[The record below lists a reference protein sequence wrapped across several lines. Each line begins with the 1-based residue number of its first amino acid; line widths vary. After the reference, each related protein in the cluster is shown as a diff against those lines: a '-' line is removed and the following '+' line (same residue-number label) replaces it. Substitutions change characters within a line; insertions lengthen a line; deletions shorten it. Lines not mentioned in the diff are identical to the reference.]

1 MHRIDPRLW
10 RVLAVVC
17 LLAAVAG
24 CTPVP
29 DATPAPPT
37 ATVAP
42 TAIPAPS
49 ATAMAARWT
58 PGQLEIHLL
67 EVEHGDAQLIV
78 SPTGETML
86 VDCARLEFAGKVA
99 QYLREVLGEA
109 TVDYLV
115 LSHYHTDHLGAF
127 VPLLRDEGLKVRK
140 AILDRGGGRDELD
153 EARYRD
159 YFDYVTDPAHNL
171 KRVRLRTGDTID
183 MGPKMTVRV
192 LAVGDVDA
200 RTSAGVPVV
209 GENDN
214 SVVLWL
220 TFGRFDYYTGGDLS
234 GVDSLRYANV
244 EKAVIP
250 LLPRHADAA
259 KANHHA
265 VEYNNNPEFMAAL
278 SPQALLI
285 SGNTGLIKLATLK
298 RLDEHS
304 DVYITEPIPGR
315 EAHGDIVLTSKD
327 GDTFVV
333 EGKTYTSK

>member
-1 MHRIDPRLW
+1 MHKVYRRLW
-10 RVLAVVC
+10 RVLAVAC
-17 LLAAVAG
+17 LLAALAG
-24 CTPVP
+24 CAPVSTPVP
-29 DATPAPPT
+29 PTPT

-42 TAIPAPS
+42 APS
-49 ATAMAARWT
+49 ATPMAKRWT

-86 VDCARLEFAGKVA
+86 IDCARLEFAPKVA

-115 LSHYHTDHLGAF
+115 LSHYHTDHVGAF
-127 VPLLRDEGLKVRK
+127 VPLVRDEGLKIRK
-140 AILDRGGGRDELD
+140 AVLDRGGGRDELD
-153 EARYRD
+153 EAKYHD

-171 KRVRLRTGDTID
+171 KRVRLRPGVTID
-183 MGPKMTVRV
+183 MGPRMTVRV
-192 LAVGDVDA
+192 LTVGDVDT
-200 RTSAGVPVV
+200 RTNAGVPVV
-209 GENDN
+209 GENDS

-234 GVDSLRYANV
+234 GADSFRYANV
-244 EKAVIP
+244 EKAVIS
-250 LLPRHADAA
+250 LLPRQADAA

-265 VEYNNNPEFMAAL
+265 VEYNNSPEFMAAL

-304 DVYITEPIPGR
+304 DLYITEPIPGW
-315 EAHGDIVLTSKD
+315 EASGDIVLASKD

>member
-1 MHRIDPRLW
+1 MHRIDRRWW
-10 RVLAVVC
+10 RGLAMAC
-17 LLAAVAG
+17 LLAALVG
-24 CTPVP
+24 CMPA
-29 DATPAPPT
+29 ATPASLAPTGT
-37 ATVAP
+37 ATPIGVA
-42 TAIPAPS
+42 APS
-49 ATAMAARWT
+49 ATPMAARWT

-86 VDCARLEFAGKVA
+86 VDCARIEFATKVA

-153 EARYRD
+153 EGAYRA
-159 YFDYVTDPAHNL
+159 YYDYVTDPAHNL
-171 KRVRLRTGDTID
+171 KRVRLRPGDTID
-183 MGPKMTVRV
+183 MGPRMTVRV
-192 LAVGDVDA
+192 LAVGDVDT
-200 RTSAGVPVV
+200 RTNAGVSVV
-209 GENDN
+209 GEND
-214 SVVLWL
+214 SSLVLWL

-234 GVDSLRYANV
+234 GVDSFRYANV

-250 LLPRHADAA
+250 LLPRQADAA

-265 VEYNNNPEFMAAL
+265 IEYNNNPEFLAAL
-278 SPQALLI
+278 RPQVLLV

-298 RLDEHS
+298 RLEEHS
-304 DVYITEPIPGR
+304 DVYITEPIPGKQ
-315 EAHGDIVLTSKD
+315 AYGDIVLTSKD

-333 EGKTYTSK
+333 EGRAYTSK